1 MGKFKGGIIAIK
13 DGFIAILKTIFN
25 LLKSIISGNL
35 LARPSV
41 ERFIPHAFV
50 LFLVMALYLLSR
62 YWIEQ
67 TFYRL
72 EESKE
77 ELRHEKILYTEKL
90 YYYEQS
96 QSIGNVLNKLEE
108 NGSKIDIPT
117 DAPKNLDE
125 FIAKRE
131 TDSNQD

>member
-13 DGFIAILKTIFN
+13 DGLIAILKTIFN